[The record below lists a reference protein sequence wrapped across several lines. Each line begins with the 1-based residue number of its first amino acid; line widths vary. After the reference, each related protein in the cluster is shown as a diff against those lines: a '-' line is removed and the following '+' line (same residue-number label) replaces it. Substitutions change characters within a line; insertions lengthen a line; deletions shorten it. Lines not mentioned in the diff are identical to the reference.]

1 MSQKLTPDNT
11 QKGFAVGRGLLAAAE
26 TLNFSMSESR
36 PDPYGSSSQQHGGL
50 MGLGGVES
58 QDSQLGTRRVGNHL
72 GNTMKL
78 FASLGLS
85 PNDLDALAQVPEEN
99 ISVETLPHLI
109 MQLKNRKAE
118 SSRHLGGDLLSQS
131 LSPDPSYRGG
141 RDKWDMQGGRLDRS
155 TASTS
160 QSRTSQSDFGYSS
173 TQDLSSRS
181 YDMLDYGGSGSS
193 RDRQYSELS
202 TDRYRGLGTTSSSAS
217 DDLFMQRRMGYPS
230 QGKIQDFLGVMPHMF
245 PHVCSLCDFDVH
257 SSMVSSS
264 EQFLSHINF
273 FPIPEHISHLV
284 ENTCVQNRFAHQW
297 NLGVRPVCLDCGP
310 HLASAVVHVHS
321 KIFAAVIKVNVN
333 IILKKKKI
341 ALGSVIHCHFNVNQL
356 SCLGD

>member
-1 MSQKLTPDNT
+1 MSQKLTPDSA

-26 TLNFSMSESR
+26 TLNFSMTESR

-50 MGLGGVES
+50 MGLGGADS
-58 QDSQLGTRRVGNHL
+58 QDSQLAPRRVGNPL
-72 GNTMKL
+72 SNTMKL

-109 MQLKNRKAE
+109 MQLKNRKTEASRPL
-118 SSRHLGGDLLSQS
+118 SSDLLSQS

-141 RDKWDMQGGRLDRS
+141 RDEWRDGQGGRLDRS
-155 TASTS
+155 ATSTS
-160 QSRTSQSDFGYSS
+160 QSRTSHSDFGYSS

-181 YDMLDYGGSGSS
+181 YDMLDYGSGGSS

-202 TDRYRGLGTTSSSAS
+202 TDRYRGLGTTSSSTS
-217 DDLFMQRRMGYPS
+217 DDLFMQRRMGSPS

-257 SSMVSSS
+257 SSMVSSL

-273 FPIPEHISHLV
+273 FPLLNISATWWRTPV
-284 ENTCVQNRFAHQW
+284 SKSVQFAH
-297 NLGVRPVCLDCGP
+297 
-310 HLASAVVHVHS
+310 HY
-321 KIFAAVIKVNVN
+321 
-333 IILKKKKI
+333 IL
-341 ALGSVIHCHFNVNQL
+341 VFVQCV
-356 SCLGD
+356 